1 MRRDSSWNHPC
12 VPNLVGLYSDAQRWR
27 HPIVPMIYGLDA
39 YVGGLGRSP
48 IPGGSSELYDWG
60 GTSRYTMEIL
70 RPKSSGLDANDRI
83 YAAYPGLE
91 YNIGAAVIGGVPPFK
106 YELYQNVPDGMS
118 INKNTGIITWT
129 NPQSNATN
137 VGLRVTDTKGTVVE
151 SQWSITV
158 SSSRFKFIAPASSG
172 GSDSN
177 TGTEAS
183 PWATLNKFKQSGGVT
198 GIGVF
203 RTGTY
208 GTLSTGL
215 VDQGEGIR
223 WGTTASSP
231 SIFTAYPGES
241 PEIDFEG
248 SQFDFGDGGPTP
260 RGYIDGFNLFGG
272 GNKTLRGYTN
282 NNFVVRRC
290 SIGEWGPGTDGS
302 NSGFWMQE
310 HSQGTNPENYSN
322 QVFQDLTFNG
332 PMTMTVG
339 NGANCMFKCYG
350 MRHTLFE
357 RITISALVG
366 SDGGDE
372 NEALFSNKAGNE
384 EMTARYITT
393 LGTCVMPVFGGSQ
406 HAITA
411 GPCDWQVHFCNI
423 AGPNSAVGVIKINEF
438 DNVTSPH
445 FYERNTIRTGW
456 VYVKSGA
463 TGQGPWHF
471 HSNVVV
477 NENTGAPA
485 GTHVQHGTPTDLSL
499 DIYTNH
505 TAGFAADGIVDSNG
519 LLQGQYRTDH
529 LYRRGHEIPT
539 LS

>member
-1 MRRDSSWNHPC
+1 VTPAASSS
-12 VPNLVGLYSDAQRWR
+12 GLF
-27 HPIVPMIYGLDA
+27 
-39 YVGGLGRSP
+39 
-48 IPGGSSELYDWG
+48 DWG

-70 RPKSSGLDANDRI
+70 RPKSSGLDSNDRI

-118 INKNTGIITWT
+118 IDINTGWITWT

-158 SSSRFKFIAPASSG
+158 SASRFKFIAPPGLG
-172 GSDSN
+172 GSDTN
-177 TGTEAS
+177 LGTFAS
-183 PWATLNKFKQSGGVT
+183 PWATLNKFKISGGVT

-203 RTGTY
+203 RTGIY
-208 GTLSTGL
+208 GTLSSGL
-215 VDQGEGIR
+215 TNGGEGIR
-223 WGTTASSP
+223 WGTNAASP
-231 SIFTAYPGES
+231 SIFIPYPGES

-248 SQFDFGDGGPTP
+248 SQFDFGDGGSTP

-272 GNKTLRGYTN
+272 GNKTLRGFSN
-282 NNFVVRRC
+282 NNFVLRRC
-290 SIGEWGPGTDGS
+290 SIGSFGPGTDGS
-302 NSGFWMQE
+302 NSGFWMTE
-310 HSQGTNPENYSN
+310 HGQGTDTSNWNN
-322 QVFQDLTFNG
+322 QVFQDLVFNG
-332 PMTMTVG
+332 PMLMAAS
-339 NGANCMFKCYG
+339 NGANCLFKMYG

-372 NEALFSNKAGNE
+372 FEALFANKAGNE
-384 EMTARYITT
+384 EMTCRYVTT
-393 LGTCVMPVFGGSQ
+393 LGPCVMPIFGGSQ

-411 GPCDWQVHFCNI
+411 GNCDWQVHFCNI
-423 AGPNSAVGVIKINEF
+423 EGPNNTRSAIKINEF

-445 FYERNTIRTGW
+445 FYERNTVRGW
-456 VYVKSGA
+456 IYVDSGA

-477 NENTGAPA
+477 NDNTGAPA
-485 GTHVQHGTPTDLSL
+485 GSHIQHGTPTDLSL
-499 DIYTNH
+499 DIRTNH
-505 TAGFAADGIVDSNG
+505 LAGFAADGIIDANG
-519 LLQGQYRTDH
+519 LLQNTYRTDH
-529 LYRRGHEIPT
+529 LYSRGHEVPT
-539 LS
+539 L